1 MCEHEK
7 TMMSNPAAGARRQ
20 NTNLG
25 LLRNVY
31 QGLANKILMRLQKW
45 LMILGKY

>member
-1 MCEHEK
+1 MREHEK
-7 TMMSNPAAGARRQ
+7 TMMSNPAAGTRGQ
-20 NTNLG
+20 HTDQG

-31 QGLANKILMRLQKW
+31 HGLANKILMPLQKW